1 MKRVHQICISCVL
14 LAGSILVLG
23 GPDTK
28 TGVLMDAACGARVA
42 PNVEKTAKHTV
53 ACALMESC
61 KASGFGLV
69 LEGRFLKFD
78 PAGDEEAVKLLENA
92 KVRENFRVEVT
103 GEFSET
109 DVKVSAMKAAKRE
122 GSGTKPSSPR

>member
-1 MKRVHQICISCVL
+1 MKRVHLICFFSAISCVL
-14 LAGSILVLG
+14 LAGSTPVLA

-42 PNVEKTAKHTV
+42 ANVEKAAKHTV

-61 KASGFGLV
+61 KASGFGLI

-78 PAGDEEAVKLLENA
+78 PAGDEQALKLLEAA

-103 GEFSET
+103 GEFAED
-109 DVKVSAMKAAKRE
+109 DVNVTAMKPAKRE
-122 GSGTKPSSPR
+122 GSGTR